1 MATTQK
7 VRINVTEMAE
17 FLNERFDAAT
27 VEQMT
32 TWINEHA
39 DSIKSKRGRKPGS
52 TNKKTKKKKDPNA
65 PKRPLSAYME
75 YLAHHRPLLKA
86 TEPELKNTELISKIA
101 KNWNDLQDKSEW
113 EAKAAA
119 NKIEYAKLKE
129 EYSQKLESEPQ
140 SEPEPESGSPKA
152 VGDHN
157 LTMIELDG
165 KDWLVDFSVT
175 PNKIYDK
182 DSPTKMMGVLINGT
196 PQFFS

>member
-119 NKIEYAKLKE
+119 NKIEYAKLKD

-140 SEPEPESGSPKA
+140 SESEADPPKA
-152 VGDHN
+152 VGD

-182 DSPTKMMGVLINGT
+182 DLPTKMMGVLINGT

>member
-7 VRINVTEMAE
+7 IRINVNEMAE
-17 FLNERFDAAT
+17 FLNERFDSAT

-32 TWINEHA
+32 EWINQHA

-52 TNKKTKKKKDPNA
+52 TNKNTKKKKDPNA

-75 YLAHHRPLLKA
+75 YLTHHRPLLKA
-86 TEPELKNTELISKIA
+86 TDPDLKNTELISKIA
-101 KNWNDLQDKSEW
+101 QNWNDLEDKSEW

-119 NKIEYAKLKE
+119 NKIEYAKLKD
-129 EYSQKLESEPQ
+129 EYSKKLESEP
-140 SEPEPESGSPKA
+140 EPEDEPGSPKA

-175 PNKIYDK
+175 PNKIFEK
-182 DSPTKMMGVLINGT
+182 ESPTKMKGVLINGK
-196 PQFFS
+196 PQFLS